1 MSFTK
6 CPICNNP
13 FKSDACPHSY
23 GQAEE
28 RKKRNEDDKRLQK
41 LVKKIVEQTLKE
53 YGLIP

>member
-1 MSFTK
+1 MSFIK

-28 RKKRNEDDKRLQK
+28 RKNRNKEDKRLQK

>member
-53 YGLIP
+53 HGLIP